1 MTRFLFFRQVA
12 IAFTHMLVLWLLATQ
27 SFAQLPNVGNTRT
40 NIKNA
45 EKISNQPQSDQS
57 QLPQP
62 FVTTPSA
69 EATPSASTQ
78 EKSIDITQN
87 IEVKSRLAVYL
98 ESIPAQQLS
107 PFNAIRLAMRNAIA
121 KGIPANILVLLLL
134 FPVTATLIAV
144 FRHVIGLR
152 GFGVNTPAVLAVAFV
167 STGIVKGLIVFS
179 LVFVSVLIGKEV
191 INRMKLQYIPRAA
204 LLLWFVSAMV
214 FALVLA
220 SPYLTSPYLP
230 LGDIASIGIFPLLM
244 IVLLSE
250 NFMDAHATATLQK
263 AFQLT
268 LETVVLAILSALFM
282 RTYEVQKF
290 VIAFPELTLVSVF
303 ILNIIVGKYT
313 GLRVSEFFRF
323 KSMIDQ
329 EE

>member
-1 MTRFLFFRQVA
+1 
-12 IAFTHMLVLWLLATQ
+12 
-27 SFAQLPNVGNTRT
+27 
-40 NIKNA
+40 
-45 EKISNQPQSDQS
+45 
-57 QLPQP
+57 
-62 FVTTPSA
+62 
-69 EATPSASTQ
+69 
-78 EKSIDITQN
+78 
-87 IEVKSRLAVYL
+87 
-98 ESIPAQQLS
+98 
-107 PFNAIRLAMRNAIA
+107 
-121 KGIPANILVLLLL
+121 LVLLLL

-167 STGIVKGLIVFS
+167 STGIVKGLIVFT

-250 NFMDAHATATLQK
+250 NFMDAHVTATLQK

-290 VIAFPELTLVSVF
+290 VIVFPELTLISVF
-303 ILNIIVGKYT
+303 VLNVLVGKYT

-323 KSMIDQ
+323 KSIIDQ